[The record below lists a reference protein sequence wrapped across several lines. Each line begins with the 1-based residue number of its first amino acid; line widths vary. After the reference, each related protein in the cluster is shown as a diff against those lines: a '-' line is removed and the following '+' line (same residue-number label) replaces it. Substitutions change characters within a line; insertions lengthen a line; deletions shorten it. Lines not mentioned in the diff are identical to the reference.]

1 MADFGFVGASYE
13 APTIYQDAQECINW
27 YPEIDP
33 VKPEGSRGVIALLPT
48 PGYRTIVTLPNGP
61 VRGMRA
67 INPFGQMVAVAAN
80 KLYVILADWTYTE
93 VGTLVTST
101 GPVSITETQT
111 TDDGASNG
119 VVAYIAD
126 GIARYIYNLTTS
138 TFTQLSS
145 DGPWASATVCDYA
158 NGYVVYNKPDSQLFT
173 ATDPGSAY
181 TTSGL
186 YGRKDGGSDNLISL
200 FFDHQQ
206 LFLFGEYTTEVWVES
221 PGTDPTIASF
231 PFAPISGTFIQHG
244 INAPFSVARWA
255 ETFMFVTRDLL
266 GHATIGTVNGY
277 QFVRLSTHAV
287 ENSLIGYDVSDAIA
301 YSMQITGHEWYI
313 VTFPNANIT
322 WVYDSTTKLWFKW
335 MSLDAFNNFQRNR
348 GNCATFFNTY
358 NLVGDYENGKIYI
371 VDTEVFTE
379 GGNPIRRLRRTPH
392 LVADFQRE
400 YFEELQIQ
408 FQPGVGLATGQGEN
422 PQAMLRWSNDG
433 GSTWSNEHW
442 TSIGRIGKYQNRA
455 IWRRLGMARDR
466 VWEVSISDPV
476 KAAIISANLKA
487 SVGDN

>member
-1 MADFGFVGASYE
+1 
-13 APTIYQDAQECINW
+13 
-27 YPEIDP
+27 
-33 VKPEGSRGVIALLPT
+33 
-48 PGYRTIVTLPNGP
+48 
-61 VRGMRA
+61 
-67 INPFGQMVAVAAN
+67 
-80 KLYVILADWTYTE
+80 
-93 VGTLVTST
+93 
-101 GPVSITETQT
+101 
-111 TDDGASNG
+111 
-119 VVAYIAD
+119 
-126 GIARYIYNLTTS
+126 
-138 TFTQLSS
+138 
-145 DGPWASATVCDYA
+145 
-158 NGYVVYNKPDSQLFT
+158 VVYNKPNSQLFT
-173 ATDPGSAY
+173 STDPGSAY
-181 TTSGL
+181 TTSTL
-186 YGRKDGGSDNLISL
+186 YGRKDGGSDNLVSL

-244 INAPFSVARWA
+244 INAPFSVARWS
-255 ETFMFVTRDLL
+255 ESFMFVTRDLL
-266 GHATIGTVNGY
+266 GHATIGTINGY

-287 ENSLIGYDVSDAIA
+287 ENSLIDYDVSDAIA

-313 VTFPNANIT
+313 VTFPQANLT

-335 MSLDAFNNFQRNR
+335 MSLDPLNNFQRNR

-358 NLVGDYENGKIYI
+358 NLVGDYQNGNIYI

-392 LVADFQRE
+392 LVSDFQRE
-400 YFEELQIQ
+400 YFDELQIQ
-408 FQPGVGLATGQGEN
+408 FQPGVGTSTGQGQN

-442 TSIGRIGKYQNRA
+442 TSIGRTGKYQNRA